1 MMIKSFFTF
10 VLLIFLGADAYS
22 QDKAHRFNLSSL
34 DGEQYDLKTLLS
46 GGPVLIDFWATW
58 CKPCK
63 EYFPHLEKLHRKY
76 GKDGFTIVGISEDGP
91 RNRSKIRSFLRSMD
105 VSFII
110 LIDETAEV
118 MSNYGVYSLPSWFL
132 IGSDGKIL
140 KSHRG
145 YTTGDELLLEK
156 EIESILDRVRE

>member
-1 MMIKSFFTF
+1 MMTKSFFTL

-22 QDKAHRFNLSSL
+22 QNKAHRFNLSNL
-34 DGEQYDLKTLLS
+34 DGEQYDLETLLS

-58 CKPCK
+58 CEPCK

-76 GKDGFTIVGISEDGP
+76 SKDGLTIVGISEDGP

-105 VSFII
+105 ISFII
-110 LIDETAEV
+110 LLDETAEV
-118 MSNYGVYSLPSWFL
+118 MSDYGVYSLPSWFL
-132 IGSDGKIL
+132 ARSDGKIL

-145 YTTGDELLLEK
+145 YTTGDELLLEN
-156 EIESILDRVRE
+156 EIKSILGKVRE